1 VVKWSEIASQ
11 RCSIARA
18 LSVVGDRWTM
28 LVVREL
34 FNGNRRFG
42 GLLTETGAP
51 PATLSE
57 RLADLERH
65 GVVEKR
71 PYSPRTD
78 RFEYR
83 LTEQGRDLYP
93 VLISLMA
100 WGDRWMSDGRPP
112 PVQLRHATCG
122 HDTTPSLRCSVCGE
136 LIDPRDMDRHVDPS
150 VVGAIARLAP

>member
-1 VVKWSEIASQ
+1 VKWSEIADQ

-28 LVVREL
+28 LVIREL

-51 PATLSE
+51 PALLSE
-57 RLADLERH
+57 RLAALERDA
-65 GVVEKR
+65 VVEKR
-71 PYSPRTD
+71 PYSQRAD

-122 HDTTPSLRCSVCGE
+122 QHTTPTLRCSACGE
-136 LIDPRDMDRHVDPS
+136 PIDPRAMERHVDSAPS
-150 VVGAIARLAP
+150 SPP